1 KKQRRHLRKAGM
13 VHAGDFKRIKA
24 MVTGL

>member
-1 KKQRRHLRKAGM
+1 HLRKAGM